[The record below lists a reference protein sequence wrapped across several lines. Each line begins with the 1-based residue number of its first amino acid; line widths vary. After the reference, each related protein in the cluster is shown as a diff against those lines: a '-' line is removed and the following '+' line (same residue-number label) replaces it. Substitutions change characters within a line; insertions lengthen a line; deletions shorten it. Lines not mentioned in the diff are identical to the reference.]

1 VSNTQE
7 ITQYNFTLYWSDP
20 YSIANFSFTV
30 SGTSS
35 FADAEAFAL
44 FSQIKA
50 AFPAAL
56 SAGGGVSKNVTT
68 SVNYTTDLASTPP
81 SFT

>member
-1 VSNTQE
+1 MSNTQG
-7 ITQYNFTLYWSDP
+7 ITQYSYTIYWSDP
-20 YSIANFSFTV
+20 YSNANFTFVV

-35 FADAEAFAL
+35 FGDAEAFAL
-44 FSQIKA
+44 FEGIKA

-56 SAGGGVSKNVTT
+56 SAGGGVSKNATT